1 MASPNPAASPAAVS
15 PAAVSPA
22 ARWPQG
28 HPRRRQI
35 LLVLCLSLL
44 VVVIDNTILN
54 TALPT
59 LARVLHA
66 GTSSLQWIAD
76 AYTLCFAALLVP
88 AGALGDRYGRRLSLV
103 GGLAVFALGSAAAAF
118 ASGAGTLIAAR
129 VVMGLGAAFVMPA
142 TLSILNSVFPPRE
155 RPQAIAAWSA
165 VAGVGIVIGPTLGGL
180 LLSHFWWGS
189 VFLINVP
196 LVAAALAGVLLIV
209 PETAEP
215 GHHRLDFAGT
225 LMIAGA
231 LFLLVDAI
239 IEAPTRGW
247 TSAFTLAE
255 TAAAL
260 AGLGLFTW
268 WELHIPDPLIDL
280 RVFAVRAFSAAAA
293 SVTVIFFAL
302 FGSLFVLTQYLQLVH
317 GYSPLSAGLRALPFA
332 IAMAAVSPVSTVL
345 AARLG
350 SRVVIPAGIALM
362 GAGLLDLSTA
372 GVDASYPPLA
382 VAVAIMGAGMG
393 LVMAPASTTIMTTV
407 PAHQAG
413 AGSAINDTIRE
424 VGGALGIAIIGSLAE
439 NVYRS
444 RLGSTLAAAHVPQG
458 VSHVATSS
466 VAAADAVGRHLG
478 GAPGSQLAAA
488 AHTAFTTAMATGMRM
503 AAVVA
508 LLAALGAAF
517 ALPARRAGARRPS
530 PGRTT
535 RQSRQ
540 RPARGRPRTP
550 LQVRR
555 CPSGPAAQA
564 VLAGVTGACT
574 SAAGASPPGPA
585 AGPHPVASA
594 PYSVIRRLVL

>member
-1 MASPNPAASPAAVS
+1 MPSPN
-15 PAAVSPA
+15 
-22 ARWPQG
+22 RWPQG

-44 VVVIDNTILN
+44 VVVVDNTILN

-66 GTSSLQWIAD
+66 GTSSLQWITD

-88 AGALGDRYGRRLSLV
+88 AGALGDRYGRRASLV
-103 GGLAVFALGSAAAAF
+103 GGLAVFAIGSAAAAF
-118 ASGAGTLIAAR
+118 ASGTGTLIAAR

-196 LVAAALAGVLLIV
+196 LVALALAGVLLTV

-215 GHHRLDFAGT
+215 GHHRLDYAGT

-231 LFLLVDAI
+231 LFLIVDAI

-247 TSAFTLAE
+247 TGMFTLAE
-255 TAAAL
+255 AAAGL

-268 WELHIPDPLIDL
+268 WELRITDPLIDL

-293 SVTVIFFAL
+293 SVTVIFFTL
-302 FGSLFVLTQYLQLVH
+302 FGSLFLLTQYLQLVH
-317 GYSPLSAGLRALPFA
+317 GYSPLSAGVRALPFA

-350 SRVVIPAGIALM
+350 SRVIIPAGIALM

-372 GVDASYPPLA
+372 GVHTSYPPLA

-393 LVMAPASTTIMTTV
+393 LVMAPASTTIMSTV

-413 AGSAINDTIRE
+413 AGSAVNDTIRE
-424 VGGALGIAIIGSLAE
+424 VGGALGIAIVGSLAE
-439 NVYRS
+439 NVYRTK
-444 RLGSTLAAAHVPQG
+444 LGSALVTAHLPQP
-458 VSHVATSS
+458 VTHLATSS
-466 VAAADAVGRHLG
+466 VAAADAVGRQLG
-478 GAPGSQLAAA
+478 GAAGSQLTAA
-488 AHTAFTTAMATGMRM
+488 AHTAFTSAMATGMRIS
-503 AAVVA
+503 AVVA
-508 LLAALGAAF
+508 LAAAVGAAF
-517 ALPARRAGARRPS
+517 ALPARRLRSTVTLPQPDGGRARPDGAPAG
-530 PGRTT
+530 T
-535 RQSRQ
+535 
-540 RPARGRPRTP
+540 PADAGSS
-550 LQVRR
+550 V
-555 CPSGPAAQA
+555 GPA
-564 VLAGVTGACT
+564 LAGTA
-574 SAAGASPPGPA
+574 A
-585 AGPHPVASA
+585 AGPTAPPSA
-594 PYSVIRRLVL
+594 LAR

>member
-1 MASPNPAASPAAVS
+1 MPSSN
-15 PAAVSPA
+15 
-22 ARWPQG
+22 RWPQG

-118 ASGAGTLIAAR
+118 ASGAGMLIGAR

-196 LVAAALAGVLLIV
+196 LVAVALAGVLLTV

-215 GHHRLDFAGT
+215 GSHRLDFAGT

-247 TSAFTLAE
+247 TGPVTLAE
-255 TAAAL
+255 IAVAL
-260 AGLGLFTW
+260 TGLALFTW
-268 WELHIPDPLIDL
+268 WELRIPNPLIDL

-317 GYSPLSAGLRALPFA
+317 GYSPLSAGVRALPFA
-332 IAMAAVSPVSTVL
+332 IAMAAVSPVSTIL
-345 AARLG
+345 AGRLG
-350 SRVVIPAGIALM
+350 SRVVIPAGIVLM

-372 GVDASYPPLA
+372 GVHTSYPPLA

-424 VGGALGIAIIGSLAE
+424 VGGALGIAIVGSLAE

-444 RLGSTLAAAHVPQG
+444 KLGSALATAHLPQP
-458 VSHVATSS
+458 VSHLATSS
-466 VAAADAVGRHLG
+466 VAAADIVGKHLG
-478 GAPGSQLAAA
+478 GASGAQLTAA
-488 AHTAFTTAMATGMRM
+488 AHTAFTTAMATGMRVS
-503 AAVVA
+503 AVVA
-508 LLAALGAAF
+508 LVAAIGVAF
-517 ALPARRAGARRPS
+517 ALPTRTRPEAAALPQPQAVTLPQPQDAALPQPALEPAGV
-530 PGRTT
+530 
-535 RQSRQ
+535 
-540 RPARGRPRTP
+540 PAREDSEPARELARVP
-550 LQVRR
+550 VRED
-555 CPSGPAAQA
+555 
-564 VLAGVTGACT
+564 
-574 SAAGASPPGPA
+574 
-585 AGPHPVASA
+585 SA
-594 PYSVIRRLVL
+594 PATAVIAG

>member
-1 MASPNPAASPAAVS
+1 MARTTSARPAAAAPGGQPNAQWPA
-15 PAAVSPA
+15 
-22 ARWPQG
+22 G

-44 VVVIDNTILN
+44 IVVIDNTILN

-59 LARVLHA
+59 LARTLHA

-76 AYTLCFAALLVP
+76 AYTLCFAALLIP
-88 AGALGDRYGRRLSLV
+88 AGALGDRYGRKLSLL
-103 GGLAVFALGSAAAAF
+103 GGLTVFALGSTLAAF
-118 ASGAGTLIAAR
+118 AGGTSTLIAAR

-196 LVAAALAGVLLIV
+196 LVVVALAGVLLTV

-215 GHHRLDFAGT
+215 SGHRLDILGT
-225 LMIAGA
+225 LLVAGA

-239 IEAPTRGW
+239 IEAPSRGW
-247 TSAFTLAE
+247 TGPVTLPE
-255 TAAAL
+255 AAAGLALL
-260 AGLGLFTW
+260 AGFAW
-268 WELHIPDPLIDL
+268 WELRIPHPLIDL
-280 RVFAVRAFSAAAA
+280 RVFRSRAFSAAAG

-317 GYSPLSAGLRALPFA
+317 GYSPLSAGVRALPFA
-332 IAMAAVSPVSTVL
+332 LAMAAVSPVSPIL
-345 AARLG
+345 AQRLG
-350 SRVVIPAGIALM
+350 TRVIIPAGIALM

-372 GVDASYPPLA
+372 QVHTGYPALA

-424 VGGALGIAIIGSLAE
+424 VGGALGIAVVGSLAAG
-439 NVYRS
+439 VYS
-444 RLGSTLAAAHVPQG
+444 AKLGSALTAAHVPHA
-458 VSHVATSS
+458 VSHVATGS
-466 VAAADAVGRHLG
+466 VAAADIVARHVGGVR
-478 GAPGSQLAAA
+478 GAELAAA
-488 AHTAFTTAMATGMRM
+488 AHGAFTAAMADGMRVA
-503 AAVVA
+503 AAVA
-508 LLAALGAAF
+508 LAAAIGAIF
-517 ALPARRAGARRPS
+517 ALPRRQATA
-530 PGRTT
+530 
-535 RQSRQ
+535 
-540 RPARGRPRTP
+540 
-550 LQVRR
+550 
-555 CPSGPAAQA
+555 PAAA
-564 VLAGVTGACT
+564 LPEPTAAEPRVPADATLA
-574 SAAGASPPGPA
+574 
-585 AGPHPVASA
+585 
-594 PYSVIRRLVL
+594 R

>member
-1 MASPNPAASPAAVS
+1 MPSSN
-15 PAAVSPA
+15 
-22 ARWPQG
+22 RWPQG

-88 AGALGDRYGRRLSLV
+88 AGALGDRYGRRFSLV

-118 ASGAGTLIAAR
+118 ASGTGMLIAAR

-196 LVAAALAGVLLIV
+196 LVMLALAGVLLTV

-215 GHHRLDFAGT
+215 GSHRLDFAGT

-247 TSAFTLAE
+247 TGPVTLAE
-255 TAAAL
+255 IAVAL
-260 AGLGLFTW
+260 AGLALFTW
-268 WELHIPDPLIDL
+268 WELRIPNPLIDL

-317 GYSPLSAGLRALPFA
+317 GYSPLSAGVRALPFA
-332 IAMAAVSPVSTVL
+332 IAMAAVSPVSTIL
-345 AARLG
+345 AGRLG
-350 SRVVIPAGIALM
+350 SRVVIPAGIVLM

-372 GVDASYPPLA
+372 GVHTSYPPLA

-424 VGGALGIAIIGSLAE
+424 VGGALGIAIVGSLAE

-444 RLGSTLAAAHVPQG
+444 KLGSVLATAHLPEP
-458 VSHVATSS
+458 VSHLATSS
-466 VAAADAVGRHLG
+466 VAAADIMGKHLG
-478 GAPGSQLAAA
+478 GAPGAQLTAA
-488 AHTAFTTAMATGMRM
+488 AHTAFTTAMATGMRVS
-503 AAVVA
+503 AVVA
-508 LLAALGAAF
+508 LVAAIGVAF
-517 ALPARRAGARRPS
+517 ALPARRRPEAVAL
-530 PGRTT
+530 P
-535 RQSRQ
+535 QPEDAALPQ
-540 RPARGRPRTP
+540 PARERVG
-550 LQVRR
+550 V
-555 CPSGPAAQA
+555 PA
-564 VLAGVTGACT
+564 
-574 SAAGASPPGPA
+574 SEDS
-585 AGPHPVASA
+585 ASA
-594 PYSVIRRLVL
+594 REPAVEPAREDSAPTTAVIAG

>member
-1 MASPNPAASPAAVS
+1 MASPHPASPIQPTTAPPAAG
-15 PAAVSPA
+15 
-22 ARWPQG
+22 RWPQG

-59 LARVLHA
+59 LARVLPA

-76 AYTLCFAALLVP
+76 AYTLCFAALLIP
-88 AGALGDRYGRRLSLV
+88 AGALGDRYGRRTSLV
-103 GGLAVFALGSAAAAF
+103 GGLAVFALGSTAAAF
-118 ASGAGTLIAAR
+118 ASGTGMLIAAR

-196 LVAAALAGVLLIV
+196 LVALALAGVLLTV

-215 GHHRLDFAGT
+215 GRGRLDFTGT

-231 LFLLVDAI
+231 LFLIVDAI
-239 IEAPTRGW
+239 IEAPARGW
-247 TSAFTLAE
+247 TGWVTLAE
-255 TAAAL
+255 LAAGA
-260 AGLGLFTW
+260 AMLGLFTW
-268 WELHIPDPLIDL
+268 WELHIPNPLIDL

-317 GYSPLSAGLRALPFA
+317 GYSPLSAGVRALPFA

-345 AARLG
+345 AGRLG

-372 GVDASYPPLA
+372 GVHTSYPPLA
-382 VAVAIMGAGMG
+382 IAVAIMGAGMG

-413 AGSAINDTIRE
+413 AGSAVNDTIRE
-424 VGGALGIAIIGSLAE
+424 VGGALGIAIVGSLAE
-439 NVYRS
+439 NVYRTK
-444 RLGSTLAAAHVPQG
+444 LGTALATAHLPQP
-458 VSHVATSS
+458 VSHLATSS
-466 VAAADAVGRHLG
+466 VAAADAVGRHVG
-478 GAPGSQLAAA
+478 GTSGAQLTAA
-488 AHTAFTTAMATGMRM
+488 AHTAFTTAMATGMRVS
-503 AAVVA
+503 AVVA
-508 LLAALGAAF
+508 LAAAIGVAF
-517 ALPARRAGARRPS
+517 ALPARRRPQAAPLPQPQAVPLPQPAAVPLPQPEDAAPGPDNAVAAASAGAQ
-530 PGRTT
+530 PG
-535 RQSRQ
+535 
-540 RPARGRPRTP
+540 
-550 LQVRR
+550 
-555 CPSGPAAQA
+555 
-564 VLAGVTGACT
+564 
-574 SAAGASPPGPA
+574 
-585 AGPHPVASA
+585 
-594 PYSVIRRLVL
+594 